1 MLIRAA
7 ASCITHGM
15 QGLLFILLQA
25 ATAISS
31 LVTTGYAV
39 QAMANPRMITRGKAS
54 PGVRMLA
61 FLAAARS
68 VFITAATLGAILL
81 QQNEALVWLS
91 GIGIAMQFLDSIHGQ
106 VHNNATRTLAPLGI
120 GCVQLLL
127 LILVLTTR
135 AHPP

>member
-1 MLIRAA
+1 MYGI
-7 ASCITHGM
+7 
-15 QGLLFILLQA
+15 LFIALQA

-31 LVTTGYAV
+31 LVTSGYAV
-39 QAMANPRMITRGKAS
+39 QALSNPRLITRGKVS

-68 VFITAATLGAILL
+68 VFITAATLGVILL
-81 QQNEALVWLS
+81 QQPEALIWLS

-106 VHNNATRTLAPLGI
+106 VQNNPVRTLAPLGI
-120 GCVQLLL
+120 GCVQLML

-135 AHPP
+135 SHA